1 MSFLTFRN
9 KQQKWGC
16 HRWYP
21 WGFIFCSPD
30 WRNCILV
37 LQKTQKTKGLPHD
50 DQFWPIRTYHQIKI
64 FAWHKVNKMPHK
76 RMKIFFYFGG
86 SLCICDKNEE
96 PPNLKFCIMQ
106 GEQDVMQEGE
116 NIFSFEGSLP
126 MWNKNDTPQTWNF
139 CLTQGEQDV
148 LQENENIFFLL

>member
-9 KQQKWGC
+9 RQQNWDC
-16 HRWYP
+16 HGYYL
-21 WGFIFCSPD
+21 WGFTFYSPD

-37 LQKTQKTKGLPHD
+37 LQKTQKTKGLLTNHWTTW
-50 DQFWPIRTYHQIKI
+50 WPILTNQDTPPKSKFLHDTRWTRCHTRGWK
-64 FAWHKVNKMPHK
+64 
-76 RMKIFFYFGG
+76 YF
-86 SLCICDKNEE
+86 L
-96 PPNLKFCIMQ
+96 MQ

-116 NIFSFEGSLP
+116 NIFSFGGSLP

-148 LQENENIFFLL
+148 MQENENIFFLL